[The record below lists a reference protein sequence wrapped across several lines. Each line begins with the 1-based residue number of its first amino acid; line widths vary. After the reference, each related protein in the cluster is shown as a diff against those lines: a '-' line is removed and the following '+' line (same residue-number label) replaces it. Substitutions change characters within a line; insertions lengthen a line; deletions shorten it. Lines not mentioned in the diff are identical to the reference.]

1 MVGCEKNKFHTP
13 LGAANCRNHVH
24 GWMRSLLQS
33 APFAAASLPRYSNI
47 RSAATRG
54 CFCTSRMASHAPPII
69 AVTTH
74 HQYDSP
80 TTLAPNLVL
89 PSPLDQFREWFKA
102 AEENPAVV
110 EPEAMT
116 FSTASASG
124 IPSSRVVL
132 LKRVDERG
140 FVIYTNYTSRK
151 SRELKENPVA
161 ALTFYWKEIHRQVRV
176 VGRVEIVAKLESE
189 AYFKSRPVGSRIGAY
204 ASKQST
210 VIEEGEVQRRYH
222 VLEERFGIQGSG
234 ADVDI
239 PLPEFWGGWRVIPE

>member
-1 MVGCEKNKFHTP
+1 
-13 LGAANCRNHVH
+13 
-24 GWMRSLLQS
+24 
-33 APFAAASLPRYSNI
+33 
-47 RSAATRG
+47 
-54 CFCTSRMASHAPPII
+54 MASHAPPII

-80 TTLAPNLVL
+80 TTLAPNL
-89 PSPLDQFREWFKA
+89 KKI
-102 AEENPAVV
+102 PAVV

-132 LKRVDERG
+132 LKRVDEGG

-176 VGRVEIVAKLESE
+176 VGRVEMVAKLESE

-210 VIEEGEVQRRYH
+210 VVEEGDVQRRYH
-222 VLEERFGIQGSG
+222 VLEERFGIQGGS

-239 PLPEFWGGWRVIPE
+239 PLPEFWGGWRVIPDEVEFWAGKPSRLHDRVRYTRVSTEASADSTWKIDRLAP